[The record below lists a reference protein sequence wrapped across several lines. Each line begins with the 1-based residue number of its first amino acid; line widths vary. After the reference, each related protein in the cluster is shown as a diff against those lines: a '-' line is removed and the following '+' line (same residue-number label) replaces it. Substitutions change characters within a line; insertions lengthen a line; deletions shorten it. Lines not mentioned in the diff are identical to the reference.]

1 MHLQHRPSTIWRSYL
16 SSNSITPDNKNMIA
30 IQRIVVPTSISEW
43 KSFLGIVNY
52 VDCYIPNFSTTA
64 QPLWRRTKKEVSVTW
79 TTEQQTAFDSI
90 KALLNNA
97 ESMAYYNPTAQIK
110 IIVDANPVGIGA
122 ILTQK
127 QLSSTFH
134 QISYQSCS
142 LNKCRTAFNT
152 TTTPVTGVL
161 LSA

>member
-1 MHLQHRPSTIWRSYL
+1 M
-16 SSNSITPDNKNMIA
+16 
-30 IQRIVVPTSISEW
+30 
-43 KSFLGIVNY
+43 
-52 VDCYIPNFSTTA
+52 
-64 QPLWRRTKKEVSVTW
+64 SVTW

-142 LNKCRTAFNT
+142 LTNVEQRSI
-152 TTTPVTGVL
+152 PL
-161 LSA
+161 LHL